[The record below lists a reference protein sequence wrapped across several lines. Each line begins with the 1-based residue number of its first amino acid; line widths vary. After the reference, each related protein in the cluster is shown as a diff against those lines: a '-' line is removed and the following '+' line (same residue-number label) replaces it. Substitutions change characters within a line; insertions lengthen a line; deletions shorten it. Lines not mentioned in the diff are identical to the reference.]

1 MLAENCKRSEPNRRA
16 PLTLVAYSIAVAL
29 AFPRAVK
36 VIPASRIKPQ
46 RAGMDVANASDY

>member
-1 MLAENCKRSEPNRRA
+1 MSPKTASGRNRRA
-16 PLTLVAYSIAVAL
+16 PLTLMAYSIAVAL

>member
-16 PLTLVAYSIAVAL
+16 PLTFTAYSVAVAL
-29 AFPRAVK
+29 AFPKAVK

>member
-1 MLAENCKRSEPNRRA
+1 MGL
-16 PLTLVAYSIAVAL
+16 LTAVL
-29 AFPRAVK
+29 NTFPREFPPAVK